1 MKKSGAKQNGA
12 LRFVQIGL
20 LVLIICSAM
29 IFMYMNTQIKSLN
42 EDAMERVGFLY
53 TEGLSK
59 QMVLHANT
67 YFENNFALQKD
78 ALGEAAERPENGQKE
93 HLREALLQRNELLY
107 VALYDTEG
115 RLEVLVGDKDY
126 HIYDQSIMDRA
137 LALRRDM
144 VIIMHNTREERIL
157 GMVNVQEFTLDGGT
171 YSAIICGVLPEVI
184 NDRLNLSHND
194 DMVYSYII
202 SREGNFVVRNEG
214 AFRES
219 YFNRIHERYKEYGE
233 MTSEDYVRRLS
244 EAMERGETC
253 EIVFTLEEERH
264 LLYATSMSYSE
275 WYLVTIIPY
284 TQLENILGENNT
296 HRNHVVWMCAL
307 LLCVVYG
314 IVFSLYIIISRR
326 QIKVLEE
333 LEKEAVAASK
343 AKSEFLSNM
352 SHDIRTP
359 MNAIIGMTNIASANL
374 DNREKT
380 EECLKKI
387 SQASNHLLSLI
398 NDVLDMSKIESGKM
412 TLSITQMSLR
422 KSMENLVMIIQ
433 PQIKSKHQ
441 KFDIYIQNI
450 IAEEIYCDNLRL
462 NQVIINLLSNAV
474 KYTPDGGNIS
484 LVLTQE
490 TSALGEEYVRNHIR
504 VKDNGI
510 GMTEEFQKT
519 IFDAFTREDRTR
531 VKKVEGTGLGLAI
544 VKRIVETMG
553 GSIEVESR
561 PNQGSEFHVVL
572 DLKKGDVD
580 EEHMTLENLRAL
592 VVDDDE
598 ELCRSTQ
605 YALKEIHA
613 DADYVTRGRE
623 AVERVKENPDCYD
636 VILLDWQMPEMNGV
650 ETAREITKYVK
661 KDTLLLLTSAYDWE
675 DCAEEARSAG
685 IRGFIPKPLF
695 KSTLFFG
702 IRQYIA
708 KDSKTVKAQ
717 EMVKTGW
724 NGERI
729 LLAEDNDLN
738 AEIAM
743 EILTKSGLSVDWAEN
758 GRLCVE
764 KFSASE
770 EGYYDVVLMDIR
782 MPEMDGYEAATKIRA
797 LDRDDADVPIIAMT
811 ADAFA
816 EDVARAL
823 KCGMNGHIAKPIDVQ
838 TLFYALQ
845 EQMGSK
851 S

>member
-1 MKKSGAKQNGA
+1 MEKSGAKQNGA
-12 LRFVQIGL
+12 LRFVQVGL
-20 LVLIICSAM
+20 IILIICSSM

-42 EDAMERVGFLY
+42 EDAMERVGFVY
-53 TEGLSK
+53 TAGLSK

-67 YFENNFALQKD
+67 YFENNFNLQKD
-78 ALGEAAERPENGQKE
+78 AVKEAEKRPENRQREYLKE
-93 HLREALLQRNELLY
+93 TLLGNGYQY
-107 VALYDTEG
+107 IALYNADG
-115 RLEVLVGDKDY
+115 KMEVLAGDGDY
-126 HIYDQSIMDRA
+126 SIYDESILDHVLVKHHDIVTLMHNIREDRMIG
-137 LALRRDM
+137 M
-144 VIIMHNTREERIL
+144 VISREF
-157 GMVNVQEFTLDGGT
+157 VLDGME
-171 YSAIICGVLPEVI
+171 YSGVICGVLPEVV
-184 NDRLNLSHND
+184 NERLALSSD
-194 DMVYSYII
+194 GTMVFSYII
-202 SREGNFVVRNEG
+202 RKDGHFVVRNEG

-219 YFNRIHERYKEYGE
+219 YFDRIQEEYE
-233 MTSEDYVRRLS
+233 AYRDMSVEDYVQQLS
-244 EAMERGETC
+244 EAMERGDSYEL
-253 EIVFTLEEERH
+253 VFKMNGERY
-264 LLYATSMSYSE
+264 LLYATQMSYSE

-296 HRNHVVWMCAL
+296 QRNHVVWMCAL
-307 LLCVVYG
+307 LLCAVYG
-314 IVFSLYIIISRR
+314 IVFSMYIRISSR

-359 MNAIIGMTNIASANL
+359 MNAIIGMTNIANANL
-374 DNREKT
+374 DNRDKT

-387 SQASNHLLSLI
+387 SQASSHLLSLI

-422 KSMENLVMIIQ
+422 KSMENLVMMIQ

-450 IAEEIYCDNLRL
+450 ISEEIYCDNLRL
-462 NQVIINLLSNAV
+462 NQIIINLLSNAV
-474 KYTPDGGNIS
+474 KYTPEGGSIS

-490 TSALGEEYVRNHIR
+490 PSSLGEEYVRSHIR
-504 VKDNGI
+504 VKDTGI
-510 GMTEEFQKT
+510 GMTEEFQST

-531 VKKVEGTGLGLAI
+531 VKKAEGTGLGLAI
-544 VKRIVETMG
+544 AKRIVETMG
-553 GSIEVESR
+553 GSIEVSSQ
-561 PNQGSEFHVVL
+561 PNQGSEFHVAL

-598 ELCRSTQ
+598 ELCKSTQ
-605 YALKEIHA
+605 YALTEIHV
-613 DADYVTRGRE
+613 DADYVTSGRE
-623 AVERVKENPDCYD
+623 AVDRIKENPDCYD
-636 VILLDWQMPEMNGV
+636 VVLLDWQMPEMNGV
-650 ETAREITKYVK
+650 ETAREITKHVK
-661 KDTLLLLTSAYDWE
+661 KDLPLLLMSAYDWA
-675 DCAEEARSAG
+675 DCAEDAKSAG

-702 IRQYIA
+702 IRQHVI
-708 KDSKTVKAQ
+708 KDEEAVRTQETVKSN
-717 EMVKTGW
+717 W

-743 EILTKSGLSVDWAEN
+743 EILTKSGLSVDWVEN

-770 EGYYDVVLMDIR
+770 EGHYDIILMDIR
-782 MPEMDGYEAATKIRA
+782 MPEMDGYEAATRIRA
-797 LDRDDADVPIIAMT
+797 LDRDDSEIPIIAMT

-816 EDVARAL
+816 EDVAKAL

-838 TLFYALQ
+838 TLFYALR
-845 EQMGSK
+845 EHMGNK
-851 S
+851 V